1 MIDRPNGPS
10 EEETTR
16 IIGQI
21 ERHMA
26 ELREEKALYAAR
38 CKPLHEAI
46 HDTITHAVTTMG
58 FDRKALKVTVRQ
70 RELVRKMERLED
82 DLDAVT
88 QTALD
93 RLQSHL
99 GHFADSPLGRAAMDA
114 ARATSRR
121 RKPNPVD
128 DFADDESADA
138 AE

>member
-46 HDTITHAVTTMG
+46 KDVVDHAVASMG

-128 DFADDESADA
+128 TFADDEPPAA